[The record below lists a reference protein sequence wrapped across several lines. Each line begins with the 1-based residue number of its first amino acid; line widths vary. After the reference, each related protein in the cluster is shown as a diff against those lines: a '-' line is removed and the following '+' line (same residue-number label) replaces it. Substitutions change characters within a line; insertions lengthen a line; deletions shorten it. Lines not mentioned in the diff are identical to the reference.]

1 MNNNYGLIKEI
12 AEDFVFQTYKNE
24 IPDGYCFSL
33 SYPLS
38 VLFSLLGIE
47 HEITFGTAKKYN
59 IEISHFWITFN
70 VNGIILDPTIK
81 QFNHNE
87 SSVYL
92 GDIQKNDTTK
102 KYKILELNRVE
113 DFSNTYE
120 KWAELLFLK
129 NNRRSLPVDLEK
141 KLITINVAASQ
152 VLFFYLDKYGLKE
165 NLLKSTY
172 GLSYF
177 KPVSY
182 ILQQENLTDHFLCSD
197 KIRLKYKEEIVEL
210 GKIQFDFS

>member
-1 MNNNYGLIKEI
+1 MDNNYNLIKEI

-33 SYPLS
+33 CYPLS

-47 HEITFGTAKKYN
+47 HEITFGTSKKYN
-59 IEISHFWITFN
+59 VEISHFWITFN
-70 VNGIILDPTIK
+70 INGIILDPTIK

-87 SSVYL
+87 SSIYL
-92 GDIQKNDTTK
+92 GDIQENHITK
-102 KYKILELNRVE
+102 KYKILKINRDQ
-113 DFSNTYE
+113 DFSNTYD
-120 KWAELLFLK
+120 KWAELLFQDNK
-129 NNRRSLPVDLEK
+129 RRSLPVDLER

-177 KPVSY
+177 KPISF
-182 ILQQENLTDHFLCSD
+182 ILQQENLTDLVLCSD
-197 KIRLKYKEEIVEL
+197 KLHLKYKEEIVDL
-210 GKIQFDFS
+210 GKI